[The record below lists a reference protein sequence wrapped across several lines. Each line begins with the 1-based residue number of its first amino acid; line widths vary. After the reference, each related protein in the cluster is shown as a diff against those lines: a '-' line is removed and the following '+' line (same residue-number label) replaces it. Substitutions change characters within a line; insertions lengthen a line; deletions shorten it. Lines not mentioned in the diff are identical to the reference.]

1 MILQFSKRMLT
12 EVPFKLLMKFV
23 YNMGWKGMRAIS
35 KFKKR
40 LKNDELFPAFLM
52 LSVTNQC
59 NFSCQGCWVSIDNS
73 SKGMD
78 KGTLNNIINSSKNKG
93 SYFFGIL
100 GGEPLMYP
108 HIFEI
113 FEEHSD
119 CYFQLFTNGSLL
131 TNDIAQKLRKYGNV
145 SPLIS
150 VEGLAD
156 VSDIR
161 RGAEKVFNRTMKGI
175 ENSTNQG
182 LITGVA
188 TSVCKSNF
196 EELVSENFVNQC
208 IEKGV
213 HYLWYYIY
221 RPVGPRPTPELALS
235 EIEILKL
242 RKFIVEIRKKAPI
255 MIIDTYWD
263 KDGVA
268 MCPGA
273 LGMSHHINAMG
284 DIEFCPPLQFA
295 IEKVNGAVNVD
306 MLIES
311 STFLRELRKEIPKK
325 TRGCPILEDPKW
337 LNDQILKLNGIDSS
351 HRNSAFKE
359 LQSMQKC
366 AGHHNPGMEIPEQSW
381 VYKFAK
387 KYWFFGFGVYG

>member
-1 MILQFSKRMLT
+1 MLK
-12 EVPFKLLMKFV
+12 EVPLSLLMKFA

-40 LKNDELFPAFLM
+40 LKNGELFPAFLM
-52 LSVTNQC
+52 LSVTNRC
-59 NFSCQGCWVSIDNS
+59 NFSCQGCWVSIDNTNE
-73 SKGMD
+73 GMD
-78 KGTLNNIINSSKNKG
+78 KVTLNNIINTSKKKG

-108 HIFEI
+108 HLFEI
-113 FEEHSD
+113 FEKHQD
-119 CYFQLFTNGSLL
+119 CYFQLFTNGSLI
-131 TNDIAQKLRKYGNV
+131 TKSTAEQLRKFKNV

-150 VEGLAD
+150 IEGLAD

-161 RGAEKVFNRTMKGI
+161 RGADEVFNRTLKGI

-188 TSVCKSNF
+188 TSICKSNYK
-196 EELVSENFVNQC
+196 ELVSESFVNQC

-235 EIEILKL
+235 ETEILAL

-263 KDGVA
+263 KDGFA

-273 LGMSHHINAMG
+273 LGMSHHINSVG

-295 IEKVNGAVNVD
+295 KERVNGKVSVD
-306 MLIES
+306 ELIES
-311 STFLRELRKEIPKK
+311 SVFLRELRTEIPKL
-325 TRGCPILEDPKW
+325 TRGCLLLEDPKA
-337 LNDQILKLNGIDSS
+337 LNNLLMKLGAKDSS
-351 HRNSAFKE
+351 QRNVGYDE
-359 LQSMQKC
+359 LKVMHKNS
-366 AGHHNPGMEIPEQSW
+366 GHNVPGKEIPEKSW
-381 VYKFAK
+381 IYKVAK